1 MIPIVKIEVEAMK
14 ETILHAFSE
23 RALDFSA
30 ELKIAMDRAC
40 APAVIQQTIDKAAR
54 EAVTQTVD
62 IAVRRWWATSETAQ
76 ALIQT
81 AVTARLE
88 EEAQYWKSK

>member
-1 MIPIVKIEVEAMK
+1 MTPIVKIEVEAMK
-14 ETILHAFSE
+14 ETILHAFND
-23 RALDFSA
+23 RALNFSA
-30 ELKIAMDRAC
+30 ELKIALDRAC
-40 APAVIQQTIDKAAR
+40 APTVIQDTIDKAAR

-62 IAVRRWWATSETAQ
+62 HAVRRWWATSETAQ

-81 AVTARLE
+81 AVTTRLE

>member
-14 ETILHAFSE
+14 ETILHAMGE
-23 RALDFSA
+23 RMLDFSA
-30 ELKIAMDRAC
+30 ELKLALDRAC
-40 APAVIQQTIDKAAR
+40 APDVIQDTIDKAAR

-62 IAVRRWWATSETAQ
+62 SAVRHWWATSETAQ

-81 AVTARLE
+81 AVTTRLE

>member
-40 APAVIQQTIDKAAR
+40 TPHVIQETINKAAR

-62 IAVRRWWATSETAQ
+62 SAARRWWATSETAQ